1 MMFPYLQT
9 AADPSQKPGELLEGS
24 SKRGSAKTGVEKR
37 RVVEPEEGFQ
47 TVATRW
53 CPGLKKW
60 MDQWWTDQW
69 VNFT

>member
-37 RVVEPEEGFQ
+37 RVVEPEEGSK
-47 TVATRW
+47 R
-53 CPGLKKW
+53 
-60 MDQWWTDQW
+60 
-69 VNFT
+69 